1 MWAYL
6 NHFVMSNISYLCK
19 LLSSFVD
26 EIDGYLYY
34 LGGTVGAITIAGIA
48 AASAQRFV
56 TSQNTYLGTVLF
68 GAQLYISTMQVH
80 FSFKMA
86 FKTSYKDISASVSLL
101 RRSGIESFKYISGRS
116 FKRRNPI
123 FNISYEKGLK
133 ICYH

>member
-48 AASAQRFV
+48 AASAYYFMTRPIPEKPLVPLENQSPILERFV

-68 GAQLYISTMQVH
+68 GAQLYISTMQLH

-86 FKTSYKDISASVSLL
+86 FKTSYKDISASVSLV
-101 RRSGIESFKYISGRS
+101 GV
-116 FKRRNPI
+116 
-123 FNISYEKGLK
+123 
-133 ICYH
+133 